1 MPDGEIEG
9 NFSHGFS
16 VILNSTQ
23 SVERGQNRVTNV
35 QTGLPKKVSWR
46 RLQRKGANPSNKFI
60 SVYGIRSL
68 PI

>member
-23 SVERGQNRVTNV
+23 SVERGQNRVTNA
-35 QTGLPKKVSWR
+35 QTGLPKKGLLAKTAEKRGKS
-46 RLQRKGANPSNKFI
+46 
-60 SVYGIRSL
+60 
-68 PI
+68 